1 MPIVTFMWLVG
12 PLVFLCLVLA
22 WAVRR
27 ATARREA
34 LERARFR
41 GRTSEASLA
50 SAMSEAMTR
59 MRGQELAH
67 QARYEALDGFLRQV
81 VESLPHGVFV
91 LGTDGNLRL
100 ANAEALRWLGLRTA
114 AEGQVLWTL
123 DGTEL
128 LRSVAQDCLRA
139 EARREASLVG
149 PGAPGTAVPV
159 IAVPLRAPGGE
170 PEGVLYV
177 VHVERVA

>member
-1 MPIVTFMWLVG
+1 MALVTYLWLVG
-12 PLVFLCLVLA
+12 PLVVLCLMLG
-22 WAVRR
+22 WAMRR
-27 ATARREA
+27 SMARRDA

-41 GRTSEASLA
+41 GRTSEAGLA

-59 MRGQELAH
+59 MRGQELAQ
-67 QARYEALDGFLRQV
+67 QARYEALEGFLRQLT
-81 VESLPHGVFV
+81 ESLPHGVFV

-123 DGTEL
+123 DGTES
-128 LRSVAQDCLRA
+128 LRSVAQECLQA
-139 EARREASLVG
+139 AARRDATLVG
-149 PGAPGTAVPV
+149 PGAPGAAVPV
-159 IAVPLRAPGGE
+159 TAMPLRAPGGE
-170 PEGVLYV
+170 PEGVLYL